1 MRKLLLVLVIV
12 LTGLPAMARHIAGGE
27 MYYEWL
33 SPGVGN
39 TSMYRVTL
47 RLFRDCQSSGPLL
60 ENEVVTAG
68 IYEGTNLRIS
78 LTLRL
83 DGGVR
88 SMQLNTGTFPCLT
101 GAPKVCYEVALYT
114 NVVELPNNEVGYTI
128 SRNGCCRVDGITNIG
143 GARSVGSNYVTK
155 IPGFGSL
162 AIGHNSSPQFL
173 LKDTALVCTRKNFV
187 LDFGATDPDSDSL
200 TYVFCDAY
208 GANSGSNNAQ
218 PSNNLTLSPLN
229 YSNPFSGM
237 SPLGAGVTIN
247 QATGIISGV
256 APDAGHYVVNVCIVE
271 WRGGKPISEHRKDF
285 ILQVQDCDLIEADL
299 PEKIIQCDTS
309 AVFFSNQSM
318 ASGITEYK
326 WNFGDP
332 SSTSN
337 LSNAATA
344 WHQYEDTGRYMAYLE
359 VTGPRGCVG
368 LDSTLVLVYPGF
380 FPKMQVIGSCVQKP
394 YQFNDLSTTKYGSIS
409 TRTWDFG
416 DLSSLTD
423 SSTAKQANYKY
434 ANAGVKTASLIVE
447 SSKGCIDTL
456 FQSVNVQQD
465 PVLQMAFRDTLICS
479 IDTLA
484 LGVAGDGI
492 FSWAPNKNLLFADSA
507 KPLVYPKTTTTYYVT
522 VDDNGCKGTDS
533 VKVNVLDFITVNL
546 GLDSVV
552 CQTDSFRLK
561 ANTQGLGFNW
571 ISNTGEKID
580 PIKSPLVRPLINT
593 NYTILA
599 NLGKCTA
606 MDTVSIKVVPYPQV
620 TVSND
625 TSICIGYKLPL
636 HASITGTA
644 FKWSPV
650 SSLLNAYTLN
660 PIAGPTKTTTYLLT
674 VTDTLGCPKPVMDSI
689 VVTMVPPVKAFAGRD
704 TVIVLDQPLQLNA
717 TGGTVYAWYPENGL
731 NNINIANPIVQL
743 DPSIDSI
750 RYTVKVTGQGNCF
763 STDDILVKVFKTG
776 PEIFVPSAF
785 TPNADSKNDL
795 LKPIPIGIAKLRY
808 FNIYNRWGQLLF
820 STAEIG
826 KGWDGIYNGASQPS
840 GTYVYATEG
849 LDYLGKIISRKGTI
863 VLIR

>member
-1 MRKLLLVLVIV
+1 MRKLLLVLVIL

-33 SPGVGN
+33 SAGNGN
-39 TSMYRVTL
+39 TSMYRITL
-47 RLFRDCQSSGPLL
+47 RLFRDFQSSGTLL

-68 IYEGTNLRIS
+68 IYEGSNLRIS

-88 SMQLNTGTFPCLT
+88 TMQLNTGSFPCLT
-101 GAPKVCYEVALYT
+101 GAPTVCYEVALFT
-114 NVVELPNNEVGYTI
+114 NVVELPNNVLGYTV

-143 GARSVGSNYVTK
+143 GARSVGSTYATK
-155 IPGFGSL
+155 IPGTASL
-162 AIGHNSSPQFL
+162 AEGHNSSPQFL
-173 LKDTALVCTRKNFV
+173 LKDTALVCTRKNFE
-187 LDFGATDPDSDSL
+187 LDFGATDPDGDSL

-208 GANSGSNNAQ
+208 GASSGSNNAQ
-218 PSNNLTLSPLN
+218 PPSNLTLSPLN

-237 SPLGAGVTIN
+237 SPLGSKVSIN

-271 WRGGKPISEHRKDF
+271 WRAGKPISEHRKDF

-299 PEKIIQCDTS
+299 PEKMIQCDS
-309 AVFFSNQSM
+309 LAVFFSNQSS
-318 ASGITEYK
+318 ASGITSYK
-326 WNFGDP
+326 WNFGEP
-332 SSTSN
+332 SSASN

-344 WHQYEDTGRYMAYLE
+344 WHQYADTGRYMAYLE

-368 LDSTLVLVYPGF
+368 IDSTIVLVYPGF
-380 FPKMQVIGSCVQKP
+380 FPKMNIIGSCVQKP
-394 YQFNDLSTTKYGSIS
+394 YQFNDLSTTKYGSIIA
-409 TRTWDFG
+409 RKWDFG
-416 DLSSLTD
+416 DLASTTD
-423 SSTAKQANYKY
+423 TASTKQANYKY
-434 ANAGVKTASLIVE
+434 ANPGARIASMVVE
-447 SSKGCIDTL
+447 SSKGCIDSL
-456 FQSVNVQQD
+456 FQTINVQQD

-484 LGVAGDGI
+484 LGVAGDGV
-492 FSWAPNKNLLFADSA
+492 FSWKPNQHLIYADSS
-507 KPLVYPKTTTTYYVT
+507 KPLVFPKTTTTYYVT

-552 CQTDSFRLK
+552 CQTDSFRLH
-561 ANTQGLGFNW
+561 ANTQGLGFHW

-580 PIKSPLVRPLINT
+580 PIQSPLVRPLVNT
-593 NYTILA
+593 NYSILA

-606 MDTVSIKVVPYPQV
+606 MDTLNIKVMPYPQV

-636 HASITGTA
+636 HASIQGSS
-644 FKWSPV
+644 FKWSPI
-650 SSLLNAYTLN
+650 SSLLNPNTLH

-689 VVTMVPPVKAFAGRD
+689 VVTMVPPIKANAGRD

-731 NNINIANPIVQL
+731 NNANIANPIAQL

-750 RYTVKVTGQGNCF
+750 RYTVKVSGVGNCF
-763 STDDILVKVFKTG
+763 STDDILVKVFKSG
-776 PEIFVPSAF
+776 PEIYVPSAF

-808 FNIYNRWGQLLF
+808 FSIYNRWGQLMY
-820 STAEIG
+820 STSEMG
-826 KGWDGIYNGASQPS
+826 KGWDGVFSGAAQPS

-849 LDYLGKIISRKGTI
+849 IDYLGKPIFRKGTI